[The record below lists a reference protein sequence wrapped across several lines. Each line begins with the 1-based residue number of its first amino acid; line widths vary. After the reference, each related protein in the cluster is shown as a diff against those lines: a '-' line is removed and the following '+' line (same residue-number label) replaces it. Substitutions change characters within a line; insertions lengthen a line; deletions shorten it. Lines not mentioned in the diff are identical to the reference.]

1 MSERKDIATALLG
14 VTVAL
19 ILWIT
24 ILSRETLIGTQIS
37 YRPFHALISF
47 LKDIQRGKVSANFLG
62 NIILFIPIG
71 ILFPVVTGWNK
82 MWKTVMAGVGL
93 SLFIEIIQF
102 ITSRG
107 CFDPDDVL
115 LNCLG
120 TAISFGIYRVMEKL
134 FAKNDLNT

>member
-1 MSERKDIATALLG
+1 
-14 VTVAL
+14 
-19 ILWIT
+19 
-24 ILSRETLIGTQIS
+24 
-37 YRPFHALISF
+37 
-47 LKDIQRGKVSANFLG
+47 
-62 NIILFIPIG
+62 
-71 ILFPVVTGWNK
+71 